1 MGIKHT
7 LRRKKTWQ
15 MVLAA
20 ILFLLVLLAGIV
32 AIWIVSIL
40 KDLPSVDFNDLT
52 TSIPQT
58 SYILDAEG
66 NPIDEVDPS
75 VFSENIS
82 VDHVPDHVKKAFL
95 AVEDRRFYLHHGL
108 DLRQLAASILA
119 NAKSGA
125 IERGGSTITQQLVK
139 NVYLS
144 GEQSLDRKIKE
155 AYLTLGME
163 QKLDKDAILEA
174 YLNRVDLGLG
184 SQGIEA
190 ASNAY
195 FSKHAKDLTV
205 EEGALLAGIVKSP
218 ATYQPIK
225 RIPAE
230 ENDTTG
236 VIATQKIG
244 DHSYD
249 LVENPRAAERKK
261 VVLRAMAQ
269 AGYLTSEE
277 ADNYAQIPISFL
289 PKEDAPA
296 PYSSYVADV
305 ISDEAARIL
314 SKTQRIDKQAAEKM
328 VREGGLTIQA
338 TIVGDFQKKMDA
350 LYDKYPA
357 LIARGRS
364 RGANFVDFT
373 TDEKD
378 RMIDNEGRVLYYAYD
393 ALFDEKGNMHL
404 PAGAFMKTDQGFKID
419 GEYFTESKGNL
430 LLKNLYYTDEN
441 NNLRTMSGAGTL
453 FQAGDLKDP
462 DTLLLQGDLYE
473 TYKDAIR
480 VTEDALIL
488 PADLFLLPAKG
499 SLQPQSAA
507 IITDNATGAV
517 VALAG
522 GNDLK
527 DPARLRYNH
536 LTSKR
541 QPGTAIVPLTTY
553 LAALS
558 CGDTLATAYDDTPMR
573 IDGIIWPNVDSFYGY
588 DILADG
594 AANNRLAISGK
605 ILERYGYDPILKNL
619 NRLGLYKGERQDDA
633 VKTPKENTK
642 RHDMTYDAMAAGNFV
657 DGLDLMALTNSYAR
671 IASPIDSKNYT
682 VQKITDRKGH
692 VLYEHGKTASK
703 NQPIEDVLL
712 RYALARS
719 PLANSLRAAGYD
731 TFAVS
736 GTNKY
741 NADYFAI
748 GATPRYTYGLWMGND
763 LQKIALAGDRSL
775 MESFYASLVAIPDD
789 RETWALPA
797 GFEMHEVSDKTG
809 LLATTYARRA
819 HSTVTLPFA
828 PNTAPTKETQNYT
841 RKLICSVSG
850 QLASTYCP
858 YETITYGYYFVRP
871 KGYDPKAFDGIVP
884 KDYYTLPTSHC
895 QVHTKEWYDAQNQ
908 ETDDEDQDNENNS
921 RQNKTNEHNKT
932 NRQNKS
938 GDQRKT
944 QRQSQSGR
952 RR

>member
-1 MGIKHT
+1 MGHDIMAKKGVSMGIKHI

-15 MVLAA
+15 LLLAA

-40 KDLPSVDFNDLT
+40 KELPPIDFDDLT

-75 VFSENIS
+75 VFSENIA
-82 VDHVPDHVKKAFL
+82 VDQVPDHVKKAFL
-95 AVEDRRFYLHHGL
+95 AIEDRNFYKHHGL
-108 DLRQLAASILA
+108 DLRQLGASILT

-144 GEQSLDRKIKE
+144 SEQSLDRKIKE

-163 QKLDKDAILEA
+163 KQLGKDAILEA

-225 RIPAE
+225 RIPSE
-230 ENDTTG
+230 ENDNAA
-236 VIATQKIG
+236 IATQTIG
-244 DHSYD
+244 DRSYD
-249 LVENPRAAERKK
+249 LVENPRATERKK
-261 VVLRAMAQ
+261 VVLRSMAR
-269 AGYLTSEE
+269 AGYLTEQE
-277 ADNYAQIPISFL
+277 AASYAQTPIAFL
-289 PKEDAPA
+289 PREDTPS

-305 ISDEAARIL
+305 ISDEAVAIIA
-314 SKTQRIDKQAAEKM
+314 KINHIDKQAAEKE
-328 VREGGLTIQA
+328 VREGGLTIHS

-350 LYDKYPA
+350 LYDAYPA
-357 LIARGRS
+357 LVARGKNK
-364 RGANFVDFT
+364 GANFVDFT
-373 TDEKD
+373 TDEKN
-378 RMIDNEGRVLYYAYD
+378 RMIDEDGHVLYYPCD
-393 ALFDEKGNMHL
+393 SLFDEKGNMHL
-404 PAGAFMKTDQGFKID
+404 SAGAFAKTDRGLEID
-419 GEYFTESKGNL
+419 GEYFTESNGNL
-430 LLKNLYYTDEN
+430 LLKNLYYLDEN
-441 NNLRTMSGAGTL
+441 NNLRTVAGAGTL
-453 FQAGDLKDP
+453 FRSEDLKNDA
-462 DTLLLQGDLYE
+462 TLLLQGDLYE
-473 TYKDAIR
+473 TYKDAIQLSD
-480 VTEDALIL
+480 EELIL
-488 PADLFLLPAKG
+488 PSDLFLLPEKG

-507 IITDNATGAV
+507 MIADNTTGAI

-558 CGDTLATAYDDTPMR
+558 KGDTLATAYDDTPMR
-573 IDGIIWPNVDSFYGY
+573 VDGEIWPNADSFYGY
-588 DILADG
+588 DVLADG
-594 AANNRLAISGK
+594 AANTRLAISGK
-605 ILERYGYDPILKNL
+605 ILERYGFDPVLNNL
-619 NRLGLYKGERQDDA
+619 NRLGLYKGERRDDA
-633 VKTPKENTK
+633 IKTPKENSK

-657 DGLDLMALTNSYAR
+657 DGIDLMALTNSYRR
-671 IASPIDSKNYT
+671 ITSPLASDNYT
-682 VQKITDRKGH
+682 VQKITDRKGR
-692 VLYEHGKTASK
+692 VLYEHGTTAP
-703 NQPIEDVLL
+703 NDGHREDALL
-712 RYALARS
+712 RYALGRS
-719 PLANSLRAAGYD
+719 PLANALRGAGYD

-741 NADYFAI
+741 RADYFAL

-775 MESFYASLVAIPDD
+775 TESLYASLVAIPEDKSPW
-789 RETWALPA
+789 ELPA
-797 GFEMHEVSDKTG
+797 DFEMHEVSDKTG

-819 HSTVTLPFA
+819 RSTVTLPFL
-828 PNTAPTKETQNYT
+828 PNTAPTKETENYT

-884 KDYYTLPTSHC
+884 KDYYTLPSKYC
-895 QVHTKEWYDAQNQ
+895 QIHTKEWYDQ
-908 ETDDEDQDNENNS
+908 EMEKAKENEQDQDA
-921 RQNKTNEHNKT
+921 K
-932 NRQNKS
+932 
-938 GDQRKT
+938 DT
-944 QRQSQSGR
+944 QERNTR

>member
-7 LRRKKTWQ
+7 LRRKKAWQ
-15 MVLAA
+15 MLLAT

-40 KDLPSVDFNDLT
+40 RDLPSVDFDDLT

-82 VDHVPDHVKKAFL
+82 VDQVPNHVKEAFL
-95 AVEDRRFYLHHGL
+95 AVEDRSFYKHHGL
-108 DLRQLAASILA
+108 DLRQLGASILT

-144 GEQSLDRKIKE
+144 SEQSLDRKIKE

-163 QKLDKDAILEA
+163 EKLGKDAILEA

-225 RIPAE
+225 RIPTE
-230 ENDTTG
+230 ENDG
-236 VIATQKIG
+236 ADVIATQTIG
-244 DHSYD
+244 DRSYD
-249 LVENPRAAERKK
+249 LVENPRAEERKK

-269 AGYLTSEE
+269 AGYITADE
-277 ADNYAQIPISFL
+277 AESFAHTPISFL
-289 PKEDAPA
+289 PKENPPS

-305 ISDEAARIL
+305 ISDEAVAIIAKI
-314 SKTQRIDKQAAEKM
+314 SHIDKQAAEKQ
-328 VREGGLTIQA
+328 VREGGLTIHS

-350 LYDKYPA
+350 LYDAYPA
-357 LIARGRS
+357 LVARGKNK
-364 RGANFVDFT
+364 GANFVDFT
-373 TDEKD
+373 TDEND
-378 RMIDNEGRVLYYAYD
+378 RMIDEEGRVLYYPYD

-404 PAGAFMKTDQGFKID
+404 PTGTFTKTDGGLEID
-419 GEYFTESKGNL
+419 GEYFTESNGNL
-430 LLKNLYYTDEN
+430 LLKNLYYLDEN
-441 NNLRTMSGAGTL
+441 NNLRTVAGAGTL
-453 FQAGDLKDP
+453 FQARDLKTP
-462 DTLLLQGDLYE
+462 DTLLLQGELYDA
-473 TYKDAIR
+473 YKDAIQI
-480 VTEDALIL
+480 TEEELVL
-488 PADLFLLPAKG
+488 PADLFLLPEKG

-507 IITDNATGAV
+507 IITDNTTGAV

-558 CGDTLATAYDDTPMR
+558 KGDTLATSYDDTPMR
-573 IDGIIWPNVDSFYGY
+573 VDGEIWPNADSFYGY
-588 DILADG
+588 DVLADG
-594 AANNRLAISGK
+594 VANTRLAISGK
-605 ILERYGYDPILKNL
+605 ILDRYGFDPILKNL

-633 VKTPKENTK
+633 IKMPEENAK
-642 RHDMTYDAMAAGNFV
+642 RHDMTFDAMAAGNFV
-657 DGLDLMALTNSYAR
+657 DGMDLMALTNSYAR
-671 IASPIDSKNYT
+671 IASSHTSDNYT
-682 VQKITDRKGH
+682 VQKITDRKGR
-692 VLYEHGKTASK
+692 VLYEHGKTAAK
-703 NQPIEDVLL
+703 DAHQEDALL
-712 RYALARS
+712 RYALGRS
-719 PLANSLRAAGYD
+719 PLANNLRNAGYD
-731 TFAVS
+731 AFAVS

-741 NADYFAI
+741 RADYFAL

-775 MESFYASLVAIPDD
+775 TDSLYASLVAIPEDGTPWELAAD
-789 RETWALPA
+789 L
-797 GFEMHEVSDKTG
+797 EMHEVSDKTG
-809 LLATTYARRA
+809 LLATNYARRA
-819 HSTVTLPFA
+819 RSTVTLPFL
-828 PNTAPTKETQNYT
+828 PNTAPTKNTENYT

-871 KGYDPKAFDGIVP
+871 KGYDPNAFDGILP
-884 KDYYTLPTSHC
+884 KDYYTLPSKYC
-895 QVHTKEWYDAQNQ
+895 QVHTKEWYDQ
-908 ETDDEDQDNENNS
+908 EMEKAKEDEQDQDTNNN
-921 RQNKTNEHNKT
+921 QNKDTH
-932 NRQNKS
+932 
-938 GDQRKT
+938 
-944 QRQSQSGR
+944 R
-952 RR
+952 R

>member
-1 MGIKHT
+1 MRIKHI

-15 MVLAA
+15 ILLTA
-20 ILFLLVLLAGIV
+20 ILLFLVLLAGIV

-40 KDLPSVDFNDLT
+40 KELPPVDFDDLT

-82 VDHVPDHVKKAFL
+82 VEQVPDHVKQAFL
-95 AVEDRRFYLHHGL
+95 AVEDRSFYKHHGL
-108 DLRQLAASILA
+108 DLRQLGASILT
-119 NAKSGA
+119 NAKSGT
-125 IERGGSTITQQLVK
+125 IQRGGSTITQQLVK

-163 QKLDKDAILEA
+163 EQLEKDAILEA

-195 FSKHAKDLTV
+195 FSKHAKDLTP

-225 RIPAE
+225 RIPSE
-230 ENDTTG
+230 ENEETE
-236 VIATQKIG
+236 VIATQAIG
-244 DHSYD
+244 DRSYD
-249 LVENPRAAERKK
+249 LVENPRATERKK
-261 VVLRAMAQ
+261 VVLRAMAH

-277 ADNYAQIPISFL
+277 ADRYAQIPITFS

-305 ISDEAARIL
+305 ISDETVAII
-314 SKTQRIDKQAAEKM
+314 SKISHIDKQAAEKE
-328 VREGGLTIQA
+328 VREGGLTIHS
-338 TIVGDFQKKMDA
+338 TIVGDFQKKMDS
-350 LYDKYPA
+350 LYDTYPS
-357 LIARGRS
+357 LVARGKN

-373 TDEKD
+373 TDEKN
-378 RMIDNEGRVLYYAYD
+378 RMIDEDGHVLYYPYD
-393 ALFDEKGNMHL
+393 SLFDEKGNMHL
-404 PAGAFMKTDQGFKID
+404 PAGAFTKMNSGFEIN

-430 LLKNLYYTDEN
+430 LLKNLYYLDEN
-441 NNLRTMSGAGTL
+441 SNLRTVSGAGTL
-453 FQAGDLKDP
+453 FQAGDLKNP

-473 TYKDAIR
+473 TYKDAIQI
-480 VTEDALIL
+480 TEEELVL
-488 PADLFLLPAKG
+488 PSDLFLLPEKG

-507 IITDNATGAV
+507 IIADNTTGAV

-536 LTSKR
+536 LRSKR

-558 CGDTLATAYDDTPMR
+558 KGDTLATSYDDTPMR
-573 IDGIIWPNVDSFYGY
+573 VDGDIWPNADSFYGY
-588 DILADG
+588 DVLADG
-594 AANNRLAISGK
+594 AANTRLAISGK
-605 ILERYGYDPILKNL
+605 ILERHGFDPILKNL
-619 NRLGLYKGERQDDA
+619 NRLGLYKGERHDDA
-633 VKTPKENTK
+633 VKTPKENAK

-657 DGLDLMALTNSYAR
+657 DGMDLMTLTNSYAR
-671 IASPIDSKNYT
+671 IASPLASDNYT
-682 VQKITDRKGH
+682 VQKITDRKGR
-692 VLYEHGKTASK
+692 VLYERGKTAAK
-703 NQPIEDVLL
+703 DVPREDALL
-712 RYALARS
+712 RYALGRS
-719 PLANSLRAAGYD
+719 PLAENLRQAGYD
-731 TFAVS
+731 AFAVS

-741 NADYFAI
+741 RADYFAL

-763 LQKIALAGDRSL
+763 LQKIALAGNRSL
-775 MESFYASLVAIPDD
+775 TESFYASLVAIPEDGTPW
-789 RETWALPA
+789 ELPSD
-797 GFEMHEVSDKTG
+797 FEMHEVSDKTG
-809 LLATTYARRA
+809 LLATAYARRA
-819 HSTVTLPFA
+819 RSTVTLPFL
-828 PNTAPTKETQNYT
+828 PNTAPTRETENYT

-858 YETITYGYYFVRP
+858 YETITYGYYYVRP
-871 KGYDPKAFDGIVP
+871 KGYDPNNFDGILP
-884 KDYYTLPTSHC
+884 RDYYTLPSKHC
-895 QVHTKEWYDAQNQ
+895 RIHTKEWYDQ
-908 ETDDEDQDNENNS
+908 EMEKAKEAEEDQDTDDNQDAGSS
-921 RQNKTNEHNKT
+921 R
-932 NRQNKS
+932 R
-938 GDQRKT
+938 
-944 QRQSQSGR
+944 
-952 RR
+952 

>member
-15 MVLAA
+15 MLLAA

-40 KDLPSVDFNDLT
+40 KDLPPVDFNDLT

-82 VDHVPDHVKKAFL
+82 VDQVPDHVKEAFL
-95 AVEDRRFYLHHGL
+95 AVEDRSFYKHHGL
-108 DLRQLAASILA
+108 DFRQLGASILT

-144 GEQSLDRKIKE
+144 SEQSLDRKIKE

-163 QKLDKDAILEA
+163 EKLGKDAILEA

-218 ATYQPIK
+218 ASYQPIK
-225 RIPAE
+225 RIPTE
-230 ENDTTG
+230 ENDG
-236 VIATQKIG
+236 ADVIATQTIG
-244 DHSYD
+244 DRSYD
-249 LVENPRAAERKK
+249 LVENPRAEERKK

-269 AGYLTSEE
+269 AGYITAEE
-277 ADNYAQIPISFL
+277 AKSYAQIPISFM
-289 PKEDAPA
+289 PKENPPS

-305 ISDEAARIL
+305 ISDEAAHIL
-314 SKTQRIDKQAAEKM
+314 AKISHMDKQAAEKQ
-328 VREGGLTIQA
+328 VREGGLTIHS

-350 LYDKYPA
+350 LYDTYPA
-357 LIARGRS
+357 LIARGKN
-364 RGANFVDFT
+364 RGANFVDFN
-373 TDEKD
+373 TDEND
-378 RMIDNEGRVLYYAYD
+378 RMIDEEGHVLYYPYD

-404 PAGAFMKTDQGFKID
+404 PAGAFTKTDGGLEID
-419 GEYFTESKGNL
+419 GEYFTESNGNL
-430 LLKNLYYTDEN
+430 LLKNLYYLDEN
-441 NNLRTMSGAGTL
+441 GNLRTVAGAGTL
-453 FQAGDLKDP
+453 FQAGDLKNP
-462 DTLLLQGDLYE
+462 DTLLLQGELYE
-473 TYKDAIR
+473 AYKDAIQI
-480 VTEDALIL
+480 TEEELVL
-488 PADLFLLPAKG
+488 PADLFLLPEKG

-507 IITDNATGAV
+507 IIADNTTGAV

-558 CGDTLATAYDDTPMR
+558 EGDTLATSYDDTPMHV
-573 IDGIIWPNVDSFYGY
+573 DGILWPNADSFYGY
-588 DILADG
+588 DVLADG
-594 AANNRLAISGK
+594 AANTRLAISGK
-605 ILERYGYDPILKNL
+605 ILERYGFDPVLKNL

-633 VKTPKENTK
+633 VKTPKENAK

-657 DGLDLMALTNSYAR
+657 DGMNLMTLTNSYAR
-671 IASPIDSKNYT
+671 IASPSVSDNYT
-682 VQKITDRKGH
+682 VQKITDRKGR
-692 VLYEHGKTASK
+692 VLYEHGKIAAK
-703 NQPIEDVLL
+703 DVHREDALL
-712 RYALARS
+712 RYALGRS
-719 PLANSLRAAGYD
+719 PLAENLRASGYD
-731 TFAVS
+731 AFAVS

-741 NADYFAI
+741 RADYFAL

-775 MESFYASLVAIPDD
+775 TESLYASLVAIPGDGTPW
-789 RETWALPA
+789 ELPA
-797 GFEMHEVSDKTG
+797 DFEMHEVSDKTG

-819 HSTVTLPFA
+819 RSTVTLPFL

-871 KGYDPKAFDGIVP
+871 KGYDPKAFDGILP
-884 KDYYTLPTSHC
+884 KDYYTLPSNYC
-895 QVHTKEWYDAQNQ
+895 QVHTKEWYDQ
-908 ETDDEDQDNENNS
+908 ETQKANEDEQDQDNDND
-921 RQNKTNEHNKT
+921 QNRDTH
-932 NRQNKS
+932 
-938 GDQRKT
+938 
-944 QRQSQSGR
+944 R
-952 RR
+952 R